1 MPMQQVGARP
11 TRFDPM
17 LWPVE
22 RQVSVVL
29 EGLRGHRPVTEIC
42 REVGIT
48 TTRYYQWRDRF
59 LRAGRNGLVQS
70 AVEYHK
76 LEERINQLE
85 TEHHHL
91 RVEKEILQ
99 GAALED

>member
-1 MPMQQVGARP
+1 MLMRQSAARVS
-11 TRFDPM
+11 RFDPA

-48 TTRYYQWRDRF
+48 TTRYYTWRDRF
-59 LRAGRNGLVQS
+59 LRAGRNGLAQS
-70 AVEYHK
+70 EVERHK
-76 LEERINQLE
+76 VEDRISQLE
-85 TEHHHL
+85 TENHRL

-99 GAALED
+99 GAAIED

>member
-1 MPMQQVGARP
+1 MPMQQAGVRP
-11 TRFDPM
+11 TRFDPI

-59 LRAGRNGLVQS
+59 LRAGRNGLAQS
-70 AVEYHK
+70 EVEHHQ
-76 LEERINQLE
+76 LEERINRLE
-85 TEHHHL
+85 TENHHL

-99 GAALED
+99 GAAFED